1 MGQKVST
8 VQEYTHDT
16 KPPKKYP
23 EKGNTLSFETP
34 KNEKEENELN
44 EKESDKAMQKKLG
57 INVTVKDSKM
67 PRQMESFIIDTIIV
81 EKLKHSGHF
90 PEIANAI
97 TKKLNCQYG
106 GFWCAII
113 TKSWCAP
120 LNGCLSGKN
129 GSHIFLA
136 YENCYFAIFQSL
148 DQKCTSDDL
157 MPSEKPNF
165 FYPEQPKN
173 ENENNDSTKE
183 RESLQT
189 IQNKLGFYVLE
200 KKCINKDS
208 ILPMKTELESF
219 IIDAMIV
226 EKLRHLGNF
235 NGIGKAIKE
244 KLEDQYGGRWNVLI
258 AKNWHSSESG
268 YCLATVPGSY
278 IVLKYDFCTYT
289 IFKGT

>member
-1 MGQKVST
+1 MGQNAST
-8 VQEYTHDT
+8 AQEYTPDN
-16 KPPKKYP
+16 KPSKMKNSQFL
-23 EKGNTLSFETP
+23 EKPRKEN
-34 KNEKEENELN
+34 EENMLN
-44 EKESDKAMQKKLG
+44 EKSERAENEKQKKLG
-57 INVTVKDSKM
+57 INVIKKHSEM
-67 PRQMESFIIDTIIV
+67 PMKMESFIIDTIIV

-97 TKKLNCQYG
+97 TKKLNDQYG

-157 MPSEKPNF
+157 MLTEKPNF

-173 ENENNDSTKE
+173 ENENNDIKE

-208 ILPMKTELESF
+208 ILPMKMELESF
-219 IIDAMIV
+219 IIDAIIV

-235 NGIGKAIKE
+235 NGIGRAIKE

-258 AKNWHSSESG
+258 AKNWHSSDSG